1 LFELGHKLNMSW
13 NGKRAMGLGVNRGTS
28 SHDYIHFFFE
38 NGLSVFCATAVD
50 GFFPRLHKERE

>member
-1 LFELGHKLNMSW
+1 
-13 NGKRAMGLGVNRGTS
+13 MGLGVNRGTS